1 MTEFIEQTFEGVGN
15 KIKLEKGEYESC
27 HFIDCIFTGEKL
39 SHFSFT
45 ECTFERCELSSIVNE
60 NTSFKEIKF
69 IDCKML
75 GVQFEN
81 SNPFLFEVEFHNCQL
96 NLSSF
101 YQVNLKKTT
110 FYNCNLSEVDFTES
124 NLDSAKLIECDLSLA
139 IFERTNLSSS
149 DIRTSFNFIIDPTK
163 NNVAK
168 AKFSKQGALG
178 LLSKFNIVID

>member
-1 MTEFIEQTFEGVGN
+1 MAEFIEQNFEGAGN
-15 KIKLEKGEYESC
+15 NIQLEKGEYESC
-27 HFIDCIFTGEKL
+27 YFFDCILTGEKL

-45 ECTFERCELSSIVNE
+45 ECTFERCELSSIAVE
-60 NTSFKEIKF
+60 NTSFKEVIF
-69 IDCKML
+69 TDCKML

-110 FYNCNLSEVDFTES
+110 FDNCNLSEVDFTES

-139 IFERTNLSSS
+139 IFDRTDLSLA
-149 DIRTSFNFIIDPTK
+149 DLRTSFNFTIDPTK
-163 NNVAK
+163 NKIAK

-178 LLSKFNIVID
+178 LLFQFNIVIE